1 MLSKGKEDPEYIDIL
16 IKMAK
21 QDARS
26 TPVFD
31 AAQEYLTTGTPQR
44 DLAIKYNVQQPAISS
59 KVTRLREL
67 DALVKAAVSV
77 LNTPED
83 NII

>member
-21 QDARS
+21 QDTRS
-26 TPVFD
+26 KPVFD
-31 AAQEYLTTGTPQR
+31 AAKEYLTIGTRQR
-44 DLAIKYNVQQPAISS
+44 ELEIKYNVQQCAISS

-67 DALVKAAVSV
+67 DVLVKAAVSV
-77 LNTPED
+77 LNTPEET
-83 NII
+83 